1 MRYLQFQNMKKKF
14 SIQNQLLSIFFQ
26 QFIKINKIVVIF
38 TFVSLFFSAIN
49 AQNVQFTQ
57 FSLNP
62 LQTNPAMIAGFNQ
75 SHISLNYRR
84 QFIGFGESYIT
95 PMFSGFMPYFRN
107 NKRWGAFGLSIIQDQ
122 VGNSGVLKTTGGNFT
137 FAKNFELNPSSDNVY
152 KPYLS
157 LGVQAGYYQK
167 QLNFTALT
175 TGSQWQNGTFP
186 SFVPTLPLNESVG
199 AETKGFFNA
208 NFGVQ
213 YYTAD
218 SCGRQKFFAG
228 IAVQNLTRPNVSFF
242 SEKSNLPLIFIAT
255 AGYDWT
261 ISDNISVMPNL
272 RWIQDQT
279 TKQGRFGVMGYYHL
293 NDQLGF
299 LEESKVGIG
308 AYYDVNGAVAMGLE
322 VHQKNFFAGFSYDM
336 AASKNLNNLGNGAI
350 EFTLGVKLG
359 KKCRIKPIEEIKDEF
374 IYDTTIVEK
383 QYKELG
389 LDSVFTNVAT
399 INERTKEVV
408 SVVTINKKAVPR
420 ENTDLL
426 IPTEEDLKIF
436 KNPAYFYYVS
446 SDINRSTR
454 TRLEQI
460 SLMMKKFRGVK
471 IEIQGHAC
479 NIGISEDAN
488 QKLSNER
495 AIAIKNFLI
504 SEGIK
509 EERIKIAAFG
519 SKQPILANTTE
530 YGRTKN
536 RRVEFKI
543 LSIGK

>member
-1 MRYLQFQNMKKKF
+1 MRYLQFQNMKKNF

-38 TFVSLFFSAIN
+38 TFTSLFFSAIN

-57 FSLNP
+57 FNLNP

-107 NKRWGAFGLSIIQDQ
+107 NKRWGAFGFSIIQDQ

-152 KPYLS
+152 KSYLS

-242 SEKSNLPLIFIAT
+242 SEKSNLPLIFIAA
-255 AGYDWT
+255 AGYDWA

-299 LEESKVGIG
+299 LEESKVGVG

-374 IYDTTIVEK
+374 INDTIIIEK
-383 QYKELG
+383 QYKDLG
-389 LDSVFTNVAT
+389 IDSVFTNVAT
-399 INERTKEVV
+399 INVRTKEVV
-408 SVVTINKKAVPR
+408 SVVTINKKAIPR

-460 SLMMKKFRGVK
+460 GLMMKKFRGVK

-479 NIGISEDAN
+479 NIGTSEEAN
-488 QKLSNER
+488 QKLSNDR
-495 AIAIKNFLI
+495 AITIKNFLI

-509 EERIKIAAFG
+509 EERIKISAFG